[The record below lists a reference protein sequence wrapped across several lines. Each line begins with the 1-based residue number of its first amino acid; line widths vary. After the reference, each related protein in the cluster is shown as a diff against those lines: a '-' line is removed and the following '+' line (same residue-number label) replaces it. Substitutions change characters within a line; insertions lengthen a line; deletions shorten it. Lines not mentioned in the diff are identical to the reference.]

1 MVPQD
6 TIDRG
11 YYITGSTVNATGGTD
26 MNPETDEKFAQI
38 ESSLSLEQQ
47 RLEKL
52 WDAYEQQE
60 KDLNAALDRINF
72 LEADIETKETMI
84 TSLQELLTERD
95 TRITELE
102 VERQRQ
108 IKVEAEYEQRIQA
121 MDTTMNDQTEKYD
134 RLLSITQ
141 EMEDELDLARRSL
154 HARDSWFNSNVS
166 SLESIAE
173 VIKEWRNIQAGKFPQ
188 VKEASGPGGGKDE
201 FVAAISKIKGLGAM
215 KAENLYDAGFHTVE
229 DLKAASIDDV
239 ASVVGFSKL
248 SASKAVNGAKDL

>member
-1 MVPQD
+1 MD
-6 TIDRG
+6 
-11 YYITGSTVNATGGTD
+11 
-26 MNPETDEKFAQI
+26 PETDEKFAQL
-38 ESSLSLEQQ
+38 ESSLVLEQQ

-108 IKVEAEYEQRIQA
+108 SKIEAEYEPRIKG
-121 MDTTMNDQTEKYD
+121 MEENMTDQTEKYA

-141 EMEDELDLARRSL
+141 EMEDE
-154 HARDSWFNSNVS
+154 NY
-166 SLESIAE
+166 
-173 VIKEWRNIQAGKFPQ
+173 
-188 VKEASGPGGGKDE
+188 VKNDVNRCFFCKD
-201 FVAAISKIKGLGAM
+201 
-215 KAENLYDAGFHTVE
+215 
-229 DLKAASIDDV
+229 
-239 ASVVGFSKL
+239 
-248 SASKAVNGAKDL
+248 

>member
-1 MVPQD
+1 
-6 TIDRG
+6 
-11 YYITGSTVNATGGTD
+11 
-26 MNPETDEKFAQI
+26 MNPETDETFAQL
-38 ESSLSLEQQ
+38 EGSLSLEQQ

-72 LEADIETKETMI
+72 LEADIATKETMI

-95 TRITELE
+95 TRITQLE

-108 IKVEAEYEQRIQA
+108 SKVEAEYEPRIQA

-215 KAENLYDAGFHTVE
+215 KAENLYDAGFHTV
-229 DLKAASIDDV
+229 
-239 ASVVGFSKL
+239 
-248 SASKAVNGAKDL
+248 AVSYTHLTLPTTPYV

>member
-1 MVPQD
+1 MD
-6 TIDRG
+6 
-11 YYITGSTVNATGGTD
+11 
-26 MNPETDEKFAQI
+26 PEMEEKIAQL

-60 KDLNAALDRINF
+60 KDLNASLDRINI
-72 LEADIETKETMI
+72 LEADIQTKETMI
-84 TSLQELLTERD
+84 SSLQELLTERD
-95 TRITELE
+95 AKLRELE

-108 IKVEAEYEQRIQA
+108 GKVEAEYEPKIGE
-121 MDTTMNDQTEKYD
+121 MEGTISDQTEKYE

-173 VIKEWRNIQAGKFPQ
+173 VIKEWRNIQAGKFPE

-215 KAENLYDAGFHTVE
+215 KAENLYDAGFHTVD

-239 ASVVGFSKL
+239 ASVVGFTKL
-248 SASKAVNGAKDL
+248 SAGKAVNGAKDL

>member
-1 MVPQD
+1 MD
-6 TIDRG
+6 
-11 YYITGSTVNATGGTD
+11 
-26 MNPETDEKFAQI
+26 PETDEKFAQL
-38 ESSLSLEQQ
+38 ESSLVLEQQ

-84 TSLQELLTERD
+84 ASLQELLTERD

-108 IKVEAEYEQRIQA
+108 SKIEAEYEPRIK
-121 MDTTMNDQTEKYD
+121 TMEENMTDQTEKYD

-154 HARDSWFNSNVS
+154 HARDSWFNANVS
-166 SLESIAE
+166 SLEAVSE
-173 VIKEWRNIQAGKFPQ
+173 VIKEWRNIQGGKFPEI
-188 VKEASGPGGGKDE
+188 KPASGPGGGKSE
-201 FVAAISKIKGLGAM
+201 FVSAVSKIKGLGAM
-215 KAENLYDAGFHTVE
+215 KAENLYDSGFHTVE
-229 DLKAASIDDV
+229 DLKGASLDDI
-239 ASVVGFSKL
+239 AGVVGFTKL
-248 SASKAVNGAKDL
+248 SASKVVKGVKSL

>member
-1 MVPQD
+1 
-6 TIDRG
+6 
-11 YYITGSTVNATGGTD
+11 
-26 MNPETDEKFAQI
+26 MNPETEEKFAQI

-108 IKVEAEYEQRIQA
+108 IKVEAEYEPRIQA

-173 VIKEWRNIQAGKFPQ
+173 VIKEWRNIQGGKFPEI
-188 VKEASGPGGGKDE
+188 KPASGPGGGKSE
-201 FVAAISKIKGLGAM
+201 FVSAVSKIK
-215 KAENLYDAGFHTVE
+215 EPFSSIFCDFHRFIRCINCRTIIKSP
-229 DLKAASIDDV
+229 LFI
-239 ASVVGFSKL
+239 L
-248 SASKAVNGAKDL
+248 R

>member
-1 MVPQD
+1 MD
-6 TIDRG
+6 
-11 YYITGSTVNATGGTD
+11 
-26 MNPETDEKFAQI
+26 PETDEKFAQI

-72 LEADIETKETMI
+72 LEADIDTKETMI
-84 TSLQELLTERD
+84 ASLQELLTERD
-95 TRITELE
+95 TKITELE

-108 IKVEAEYEQRIQA
+108 TKVEAEYAPKIQD
-121 MDTTMNDQTEKYD
+121 MENTMSEQTEKYE

-154 HARDSWFNSNVS
+154 HARDSWFNLNVS
-166 SLESIAE
+166 SLESISE

-188 VKEASGPGGGKDE
+188 LKEASGPGGGKNE
-201 FVAAISKIKGLGAM
+201 FVDAVSKIKGLGAI
-215 KAENLYDAGFHTVE
+215 KAENLYDSGFHTIG
-229 DLKAASIDDV
+229 DLKAATLDDIS
-239 ASVVGFSKL
+239 SVVGFTKL
-248 SASKAVNGAKDL
+248 SASKVVNGAKDL

>member
-1 MVPQD
+1 M
-6 TIDRG
+6 
-11 YYITGSTVNATGGTD
+11 
-26 MNPETDEKFAQI
+26 
-38 ESSLSLEQQ
+38 
-47 RLEKL
+47 
-52 WDAYEQQE
+52 
-60 KDLNAALDRINF
+60 
-72 LEADIETKETMI
+72 IETRQTMI
-84 TSLQELLTERD
+84 SSLQELLTERD
-95 TRITELE
+95 AKLRELE
-102 VERQRQ
+102 IQRQRQ
-108 IKVEAEYEQRIQA
+108 SKIAAEYEPKIKEMQGIIE
-121 MDTTMNDQTEKYD
+121 DQTEKYE

-141 EMEDELDLARRSL
+141 EMEDELDLARSSL

-173 VIKEWRNIQAGKFPQ
+173 VIKEWRNIQAGKFPE

-239 ASVVGFSKL
+239 ASVVGFTKL

>member
-1 MVPQD
+1 MD
-6 TIDRG
+6 
-11 YYITGSTVNATGGTD
+11 
-26 MNPETDEKFAQI
+26 PETDEKFAQL
-38 ESSLSLEQQ
+38 ESSLVLEQQ

-108 IKVEAEYEQRIQA
+108 SKIEAEYEPRIKG
-121 MDTTMNDQTEKYD
+121 MEENMTDQTEKYD

-141 EMEDELDLARRSL
+141 EMEDELDLARKSL
-154 HARDSWFNSNVS
+154 HARDNWFNLNIS
-166 SLESIAE
+166 SLESITDI
-173 VIKEWRNIQAGKFPQ
+173 IKEWRNIQGGKFPT
-188 VKEASGPGGGKDE
+188 VKETSGPGGGKSE
-201 FVAAISKIKGLGAM
+201 FVSQVAKIKGLGAV
-215 KAENLYDAGFHTVE
+215 KAENLYDSGFHTIG
-229 DLKAASIDDV
+229 DLKAATVNDIS
-239 ASVVGFSKL
+239 SVVGFTKM
-248 SASKAVNGAKDL
+248 SATKVVNGAKDL